1 MRFITTASWLMRVAG
16 DVELGH
22 GRGHPR
28 SELLGE
34 TDPRSVDR
42 FVERGLVGC
51 HPPCEPFEGSWVRLA
66 RELRAAGLIEVADQ
80 LLTVDAVTTEASTW
94 LSAGGEIEGIF
105 YYSDNER
112 VQRTYSACSDAA
124 DAALNRAGFD
134 WLSYDSDAEVY
145 HAAFLALSK
154 AGTLPDGRTLA
165 RAALDVFA
173 DDPTWCSDV
182 IRSRGWAPFTYDTAA
197 GLAGPR
203 TPTAVAARKAARA
216 MARAA
221 AVPFNGDEEWYEA
234 AGIMVE
240 VMWPA
245 GEAAGLP
252 PLEGR
257 PNCQDH
263 LRDFTDGEIPQR

>member
-1 MRFITTASWLMRVAG
+1 MPKKQTRAAQLARQIQAAT
-16 DVELGH
+16 
-22 GRGHPR
+22 
-28 SELLGE
+28 
-34 TDPRSVDR
+34 
-42 FVERGLVGC
+42 GLPYSRC
-51 HPPCEPFEGSWVRLA
+51 LKMCEPSEGSWGRLS
-66 RELRAAGLIEVADQ
+66 RELRAAGLIEAADQ
-80 LLTVDAVTTEASTW
+80 LLAVDAVTTEASTW
-94 LSAGGEIEGIF
+94 FTAGGEVEQLF
-105 YYSDNER
+105 YYTDNER
-112 VQRTYSACSDAA
+112 VQRTYRACSDAA
-124 DAALNRAGFD
+124 EAALNRAGFETY
-134 WLSYDSDAEVY
+134 SYDTDAETY

-182 IRSRGWAPFTYDTAA
+182 IRSQGRDPFTYDTAP
-197 GLAGPR
+197 GLAGPG

-221 AVPFNGDEEWYEA
+221 AIPFRGDEEWYEA

-240 VMWPA
+240 AIWHA

-257 PNCQDH
+257 KNCQDH
-263 LRDFTDGEIPQR
+263 LREFMDGEIPQR

>member
-1 MRFITTASWLMRVAG
+1 MPKKQTRAAQLARQIQAVT
-16 DVELGH
+16 
-22 GRGHPR
+22 
-28 SELLGE
+28 
-34 TDPRSVDR
+34 
-42 FVERGLVGC
+42 GLPYTRC
-51 HPPCEPFEGSWVRLA
+51 LKMFEPSEGSWARLA
-66 RELRAAGLIEVADQ
+66 RELRATGLIEAADH
-80 LLTVDAVTTEASTW
+80 LLAVDAVTTEASTW
-94 LSAGGEIEGIF
+94 LSAGGEIERLF
-105 YYSDNER
+105 YYTDNKR
-112 VQRTYSACSDAA
+112 VQRTYNACSDAA
-124 DAALNRAGFD
+124 DAALKRAGFD
-134 WLSYDSDAEVY
+134 RLSYDSDAEVY

-182 IRSRGWAPFTYDTAA
+182 IRSKGRSPFTYDTAA
-197 GLAGPR
+197 GLTGPG

-240 VMWPA
+240 VMWHA
-245 GEAAGLP
+245 GEAAGLS

-263 LRDFTDGEIPQR
+263 LRDFMDGEIPQR